1 MFAQAVGHHQA
12 GGLDEAVACYRQLLL
27 LKPDFAPAHNN
38 LGNALCEQGKLEEA
52 EASYR
57 QALALQPDLA
67 SAHNNLG
74 TVLFEQGK
82 LDGAVRCYRAALILE
97 PGYAEALGNLGAALH
112 HQGKLDEAEAS
123 IRRALAIRPD
133 FAGAHDN
140 LGTVLWEQGKLE
152 DAEASTRRALAL
164 APGFARALDNLG
176 AMLRDHGRLDEAIA
190 VYRRL
195 LQINPGDSDG
205 LNGLARVLA
214 AQGDAASALE
224 AVHQSLAIRE
234 TANAKRIFVDIAK
247 QVGWTNDNAQARHAH
262 ARHTMARALTEA
274 WARPDDLARAAAQLI
289 KQNAQMGASV
299 ARAALAWPR
308 PLPALELFGGPAGLA
323 DDELLLALLVS
334 AQNTDVELER
344 FLTMA
349 RRALLEAAT
358 GDPPEDSTTL
368 EFYAALAR
376 QCFINEF
383 VFFRDEEELQR
394 ACKQRDLLTDAL
406 DSGAPVPVLR
416 LLAVAAYFPLHALSG
431 AARLTDR
438 TWPEQV
444 TTVLVQQ
451 VREPQEEAQLRAAI
465 PRLTS
470 VADAVSRMVQAQ
482 YEENPYPRW
491 VRIPLAE
498 RAIPIALYLR
508 QKFPFAVF
516 QRNSGGEIAEILSA
530 GCGTGQLALEIA
542 QSVTARVL
550 AIDLSLSSLGYAGRK
565 ARELGLTGIE
575 FAQGDLLELGAIGRS
590 FDVVECS
597 GVLHH
602 LADPFAGW
610 RLLLSLLRPGG
621 FMVVGLYSEA
631 ARRGI
636 VEARRFI
643 AERGYGPS
651 ADDIRRCRQD
661 LLALD
666 RSRELGAA
674 FGDFFGVSSC
684 RDLLFHVQEQR
695 MRLSAIAAFLHDNG
709 LTFLGFETDNATL
722 QAYRRCFPDDPG
734 ATNLSHWETFE
745 NENPDTFSGMYRF
758 WIQKPDAS

>member
-1 MFAQAVGHHQA
+1 MFVQAVGHHQA
-12 GGLDEAVACYRQLLL
+12 GRLDEAVACYRQVLTVN
-27 LKPDFAPAHNN
+27 PDLASAHTN
-38 LGNALCEQGKLEEA
+38 LGTALCEQGKLEEA
-52 EASYR
+52 ESSYR
-57 QALALQPDLA
+57 RALTLQPNLA

-82 LDGAVRCYRAALILE
+82 LADAVRCYHMALSLEPDYVAALD
-97 PGYAEALGNLGAALH
+97 NLGAALH
-112 HQGKLDEAEAS
+112 RQGKLDEAEAS

-133 FAGAHDN
+133 FAGTHDN

-164 APGFARALDNLG
+164 APGFTRALDNLG
-176 AMLRDHGRLDEAIA
+176 AMLTDQGRLNEAIA
-190 VYRRL
+190 VYRHL
-195 LQINPGDSDG
+195 LQMNPRDSDG

-224 AVHQSLAIRE
+224 TVQQSLAIRE

-247 QVGWTNDNAQARHAH
+247 LVGWTNDNAQAHHAL

-274 WARPDDLARAAAQLI
+274 WARPDELARAAVQLI
-289 KQNAQMGASV
+289 KQNAHMGACV

-308 PLPALELFGGPAGLA
+308 PLPALELFSPGGPAELA

-349 RRALLEAAT
+349 RRVLLEAAT
-358 GDPPEDSTTL
+358 GDEPEDSTSL
-368 EFYAALAR
+368 EFYAALAQ
-376 QCFINEF
+376 QCFINEY
-383 VFFRDEEELQR
+383 VFFGDDEELQGAR
-394 ACKQRDLLTDAL
+394 KQRDLLTAAL
-406 DSGAPVPVLR
+406 DSGAQIPVLR
-416 LLAVAAYFPLHALSG
+416 LLAVAAYFPLHSLSG

-438 TWPEQV
+438 TWPGQV
-444 TTVLVQQ
+444 IAVLLQQ

-465 PRLTS
+465 PRLTAI
-470 VADAVSRMVQAQ
+470 ADAVSRMVQAQ

-491 VRIPLAE
+491 VRIPLTE
-498 RAIPIALYLR
+498 RAISIAGYLR

-550 AIDLSLSSLGYAGRK
+550 AIDLSLSSLGYAARK
-565 ARELGLTGIE
+565 ARELGLPGIE

-602 LADPFAGW
+602 LAGPFAGW
-610 RLLLSLLRPGG
+610 RLLLALLRPGG
-621 FMVVGLYSEA
+621 FMVVGVYSEA

-643 AERGYGPS
+643 AERGYGTS

-661 LLALD
+661 LLDLD
-666 RSRELGAA
+666 RGRELG
-674 FGDFFGVSSC
+674 
-684 RDLLFHVQEQR
+684 
-695 MRLSAIAAFLHDNG
+695 
-709 LTFLGFETDNATL
+709 T
-722 QAYRRCFPDDPG
+722 
-734 ATNLSHWETFE
+734 
-745 NENPDTFSGMYRF
+745 
-758 WIQKPDAS
+758 